1 MQWHKSKCNI
11 RLISF
16 IVTARWP
23 WLRGITTRS
32 PIGHRLTLSSVC
44 MTESRSIAISSDGH
58 NTHNAH
64 NNNKHA
70 AEIFYHTRIL
80 TSSHGA
86 TGKRGRDG
94 MICQAHATIFWGL
107 FPQDRSTRQIHFPLF
122 KCFKHISWIFNRII
136 KVGQQRYH
144 YPLTGRLFCF

>member
-1 MQWHKSKCNI
+1 MAPWHNNKISHRSQVDTVQCLHDGVKIHRDII
-11 RLISF
+11 R
-16 IVTARWP
+16 P
-23 WLRGITTRS
+23 
-32 PIGHRLTLSSVC
+32 PQ
-44 MTESRSIAISSDGH
+44 H
-58 NTHNAH
+58 NTHNAD